1 VIHRSAPKRPAA
13 HAEEALVTAILD
25 GSCPP
30 GATLP
35 GERDLAAQLGVTRP
49 TLREAL
55 QRLERDGWLTIQ
67 QGKATRINDFW
78 QEGGLTLLSTL
89 VRHSQKLPPQFV
101 PHLLEVR
108 LALAPAY
115 ARAAVARSPEVVV
128 ALLASHPSVDDAP
141 AAYAAYDWRVHHTL
155 TVASGNPVY
164 TLILNGFAGFYE
176 EMAQQYF
183 ALGEARAA
191 SEQFYAELAQA
202 ACQGDAGHAEQVTR
216 AVMAESIVLWHC
228 ACGADPLAEAQRVE
242 G

>member
-1 VIHRSAPKRPAA
+1 VIHRPAPKRPAA
-13 HAEEALVTAILD
+13 HVEEALVTAILD
-25 GSCPP
+25 GSYPP

-35 GERDLAAQLGVTRP
+35 GERDLAVQLGVTRP

-108 LALAPAY
+108 LALAPVY
-115 ARAAVARSPEVVV
+115 ARAAVARSAEVVV
-128 ALLASHPSVDDAP
+128 ALLAGSPSVDDTP

-176 EMAQQYF
+176 EMARQYF
-183 ALGEARAA
+183 ALAEARAA
-191 SEQFYAELAQA
+191 SERFYAELGEA
-202 ACQGDAGHAEQVTR
+202 ARQGDARRAEQVTR
-216 AVMAESIVLWHC
+216 AVMAESIGLWYR
-228 ACGADPLAEAQRVE
+228 ACGADALAGAGQVE
-242 G
+242 R